1 MQEEVNEKT
10 ISLCV
15 QCSRMTASVL
25 KDVMRKS
32 LNDLERKKQKHDQVK
47 QAEKN
52 GQANEKGRRKE
63 QLRQEKKTP
72 KGKQTMQNLMAKGA
86 QLTNILI
93 TDDNIK
99 SFDRIARKY
108 GIDYSLKRDNSVT
121 PPKYLVFFRAKDVD
135 VMTAAFREYTG
146 VTMNKAKKPS
156 VRKKLQQTIPA
167 GWQSIGNV
175 SRPDRKTGGRNDE
188 TTERRIASQAERIRE
203 ILDWNNFSST
213 SDHDECSISVR
224 VLYSRQRSLVVP
236 GIALGKV

>member
-15 QCSRMTASVL
+15 QCSRMTAGIL
-25 KDVMRKS
+25 KTVMRKS
-32 LNDLERKKQKHDQVK
+32 LNDLERNMQKHGQVK

-52 GQANEKGRRKE
+52 GRANEKGRRKE
-63 QLRQEKKTP
+63 QRRQAKKTP
-72 KGKQTMQNLMAKGA
+72 RGKQTMKNLMAKGA

-156 VRKKLQQTIPA
+156 IRKKLRQTIQRLA
-167 GWQSIGNV
+167 KHRERVKTRQK
-175 SRPDRKTGGRNDE
+175 DRGQ
-188 TTERRIASQAERIRE
+188 ER
-203 ILDWNNFSST
+203 
-213 SDHDECSISVR
+213 
-224 VLYSRQRSLVVP
+224 
-236 GIALGKV
+236 

>member
-25 KDVMRKS
+25 KAVMRKS
-32 LNDLERKKQKHDQVK
+32 LNDLDRKKQKHDQIK
-47 QAEKN
+47 QAEKK

-156 VRKKLQQTIPA
+156 VRKKLQQTIQRLA
-167 GWQSIGNV
+167 KH
-175 SRPDRKTGGRNDE
+175 R
-188 TTERRIASQAERIRE
+188 ERIK
-203 ILDWNNFSST
+203 T
-213 SDHDECSISVR
+213 
-224 VLYSRQRSLVVP
+224 RQKDR
-236 GIALGKV
+236 GQER

>member
-25 KDVMRKS
+25 KAVMRKS
-32 LNDLERKKQKHDQVK
+32 LNDLDRKKQKHDQVK

-135 VMTAAFREYTG
+135 VMTAAFREYAG

-156 VRKKLQQTIPA
+156 VRKKLQQTIQRLA
-167 GWQSIGNV
+167 KH
-175 SRPDRKTGGRNDE
+175 R
-188 TTERRIASQAERIRE
+188 ERIK
-203 ILDWNNFSST
+203 T
-213 SDHDECSISVR
+213 
-224 VLYSRQRSLVVP
+224 RQKDR
-236 GIALGKV
+236 GQER